1 MYKAERFA
9 KVFCA
14 NVAFAVMCLCG
25 LVGLLHAF
33 SIASF
38 GALSAGKQMGLIAAT
53 VALGGAAVAFTAGA
67 LGSLSLGWSRLVTR
81 SRR

>member
-9 KVFCA
+9 KVFFC
-14 NVAFAVMCLCG
+14 NVCLAVMCLCG

-38 GALSAGKQMGLIAAT
+38 GALAAGKQMGLIASAA
-53 VALGGAAVAFTAGA
+53 ALGGASVAFTAGA
-67 LGSLSLGWSRLVTR
+67 FGALSLGWTRLVTG
-81 SRR
+81 RR

>member
-9 KVFCA
+9 KVFA
-14 NVAFAVMCLCG
+14 VNVCLAVMCLCG

-38 GALSAGKQMGLIAAT
+38 GALAAGKQMGLIASA

-67 LGSLSLGWSRLVTR
+67 FGALSLGWERLISR